1 MVNAMVSF
9 VSNELMECHKVV
21 YNFTDI
27 AVSNKCFNAMVP
39 NRKKFLSRE
48 EFLFI
53 RRERYTCH
61 G

>member
-21 YNFTDI
+21 NNFTDI
-27 AVSNKCFNAMVP
+27 TVSNKCFNAMVP

-48 EFLFI
+48 EF
-53 RRERYTCH
+53 
-61 G
+61 